1 MSKQIRGVI
10 LDIDGTLINS
20 NDAHAR
26 AWVDAL
32 HEVDIQVTFADVR
45 PLIGMGGDKL
55 LPAIANIEESS
66 PLGQQIGKRRAELF
80 KAHYLPRVSSFA
92 KTRELLLTMRGRG
105 ISLAVASSASQA
117 ELAPLLAV
125 ANIGDLIEGATSSS
139 DAERSKPD
147 PDIVRAALARLE
159 LAPARVIMLG
169 DTPYDIEAAK
179 RSALGTVALRCGG
192 RGDYEL
198 AGALAIYDD
207 PADLLRQFAS
217 SPFAS

>member
-1 MSKQIRGVI
+1 
-10 LDIDGTLINS
+10 
-20 NDAHAR
+20 
-26 AWVDAL
+26 
-32 HEVDIQVTFADVR
+32 
-45 PLIGMGGDKL
+45 
-55 LPAIANIEESS
+55 
-66 PLGQQIGKRRAELF
+66 
-80 KAHYLPRVSSFA
+80 
-92 KTRELLLTMRGRG
+92 TMRQGG
-105 ISLAVASSASQA
+105 ISLAVASSANEA

-139 DAERSKPD
+139 GAERSKPD

-179 RSALGTVALRCGG
+179 RSGLGTVALRCGG
-192 RGDYEL
+192 RSDHEL

-217 SPFAS
+217 SPFVP